1 MTRHL
6 DVQRAGVNPT
16 LGSKFRPAT
25 VLAEGIRV
33 LPDSEVTHLMSIMS
47 YTNPRGVLSRYFA
60 AKKALQEF
68 GATVEL
74 VQVHNSAIR
83 IAARL
88 EFLTDHLRLNDEL
101 YSLVVGMGFN
111 LTLRHTTKEHA
122 YVLTESRYQST
133 SEFSSVAQVAED
145 LFRLAKML
153 EPYAFPLPDNL
164 VHLPARTGTSGPVS
178 TALDDRRVALST
190 S

>member
-6 DVQRAGVNPT
+6 DVQRAGVNLT
-16 LGSKFRPAT
+16 LGSKFRPAS

-47 YTNPRGVLSRYFA
+47 YTNPSGVLSRYFA

-74 VQVHNSAIR
+74 VQVNGAVR

-88 EFLTDHLRLNDEL
+88 EFLTDHLRLSDEL
-101 YSLVVGMGFN
+101 HSLVVGMGFN
-111 LTLRHTTKEHA
+111 LTLRCTPQEQV
-122 YVLTESRYQST
+122 YILTESRYQST
-133 SEFSSVAQVAED
+133 AEFSAVAQVAED

-153 EPYAFPLPDNL
+153 EQYAFPLPDNL
-164 VHLPARTGTSGPVS
+164 VHLPVSAGTSSQISS
-178 TALDDRRVALST
+178 TPDLRKVAFSA
-190 S
+190 